1 MEKNNVGVWGIQ
13 LKTKLQLYSKTISLG
28 FVFLFLYGVIK
39 QVNDTSQLADI
50 NLLKFKVLFAM
61 IFFLLLAIRFV
72 YMRKTQSSSLPQKT
86 DKSQKLAAKIVH
98 VGMYFSLAA
107 IACTGLIIGFLFWL
121 DVDSSYFFA
130 FAIALHEFSVV
141 LSYWLISIHVL
152 AAIYHR
158 LLKDGVWT
166 SMVPFL
172 KE

>member
-1 MEKNNVGVWGIQ
+1 MSESEEANSKQ
-13 LKTKLQLYSKTISLG
+13 SYSFTAKLFHWG

-39 QVNDTSQLADI
+39 QVDDNSQLADI
-50 NLLKFKVLFAM
+50 NLLKFEVSFAM

-107 IACTGLIIGFLFWL
+107 IACTGLIIG
-121 DVDSSYFFA
+121 YFFSLG
-130 FAIALHEFSVV
+130 FKGEFLIGLMVGIHEFLVSVI
-141 LSYWLISIHVL
+141 YWLISVHVI

-158 LLKDGVWT
+158 LKNDGVWN
-166 SMVPFL
+166 SMVPFW
-172 KE
+172 KETK

>member
-1 MEKNNVGVWGIQ
+1 MSESEEANSKQ
-13 LKTKLQLYSKTISLG
+13 SYSFTAKLFHWG
-28 FVFLFLYGVIK
+28 FVALFLYGVIK
-39 QVNDTSQLADI
+39 QVDDTSQLADI
-50 NLLKFKVLFAM
+50 NLLKFEVSFAM

-72 YMRKTQSSSLPQKT
+72 YMRKTQNSSLPQKT

-121 DVDSSYFFA
+121 GVDSSYFFA